1 VPRWR
6 VRLFLD
12 LLGHLDLQE
21 NLELWELQDPRGVKE
36 HRLIKEKLV
45 PGEIKVHLP
54 IRCPAYI

>member
-1 VPRWR
+1 

-36 HRLIKEKLV
+36 HRVIKEKLV
-45 PGEIKVHLP
+45 PGEIKVRLP
-54 IRCPAYI
+54 ICCPAYI